1 MPGNVGP
8 RARTIDGRET
18 MKSFQVADVNA
29 PLKEVEQP
37 TPQPSGMQVLIKV
50 KAAGVCHSDLHIW
63 EGGYDLGHGRKPL
76 SLKDRGVS
84 LPRTMG
90 HETVGEIVAFGPDVK
105 AADMGDLKIGD
116 VALAYPWLGCGK
128 CETCLG
134 GDENMCVVKPNSL
147 GVYCDGGYADHMTV
161 PNPKYLLNL
170 RGLDPITAAPY
181 ACSGVTTYSALKKVE
196 FAFNSPIVI
205 FGAGGLGLMALSL
218 LKAMGGKGAIVVD
231 IDARKRE
238 AAEAAGALATVDGKA
253 PDALEQL
260 VNKAGGPIR
269 AVIDLVGNAQTTQLG
284 FDCLTKGGK
293 LVIVGLFGGGATWAL
308 PLIPI
313 KAITIQGSYV
323 GNLRET
329 EELLDLVRNKMIA
342 PIPVTTMPLAKAN
355 EALSDLQKGKLVGR
369 AVLTP
374 PAPTIISRPA
384 NRCRTRRSGYARR
397 RTPSCSAPAACR
409 RCVTPTIPKSR
420 RRSS

>member
-1 MPGNVGP
+1 M
-8 RARTIDGRET
+8 
-18 MKSFQVADVNA
+18 VAEFNA
-29 PLKEVEQP
+29 PLKEVDQP
-37 TPQPSGMQVLIKV
+37 TPQPTGTQVLIKV

-76 SLKDRGVS
+76 SLRDRGVS

-90 HETVGEIVAFGPDVK
+90 HETVGEVVAFGPDAK
-105 AADMGDLKIGD
+105 TAAGDLKIGD
-116 VALAYPWLGCGK
+116 VALVYPWIGCGK
-128 CETCLG
+128 CEVCLA
-134 GDENMCVVKPNSL
+134 GDENMCLKPASL

-161 PNPKYLLNL
+161 PHPKYLLNL
-170 RGLDPITAAPY
+170 KGLDPVTAAPY

-196 FAFNSPIVI
+196 ADFKTPIVI
-205 FGAGGLGLMALSL
+205 IGAGGLGLMALSL

-238 AAEAAGALATVDGKA
+238 AAEKAGALATVDGSA

-260 VNKAGGPIR
+260 AQKAGGPIR
-269 AVIDLVGNAQTTQLG
+269 AVIDLVGNAKTTQLG
-284 FDCLTKGGK
+284 FDCLSKGGK

-313 KAITIQGSYV
+313 KALTIQGSYV

-329 EELLDLVRNKMIA
+329 QELLDLVRSKKIA
-342 PIPVTTMPLAKAN
+342 PIPVTPMPLAKAN
-355 EALSDLQKGKLVGR
+355 EALVDLQKGRLVGR

-374 PAPTIISRPA
+374 
-384 NRCRTRRSGYARR
+384 
-397 RTPSCSAPAACR
+397 
-409 RCVTPTIPKSR
+409 
-420 RRSS
+420 

>member
-1 MPGNVGP
+1 
-8 RARTIDGRET
+8 
-18 MKSFQVADVNA
+18 MKSFQVAEFNA
-29 PLKEVEQP
+29 PLKEVDQP
-37 TPQPSGMQVLIKV
+37 TPQPTGTQVLIKV

-90 HETVGEIVAFGPDVK
+90 HETVGEVVAFGPDVT
-105 AADMGDLKIGD
+105 AADKGDLKVGD
-116 VALAYPWLGCGK
+116 VALVYPWLGCGK
-128 CETCLG
+128 CETCVG
-134 GDENMCVVKPNSL
+134 GDENMCVVKPNSI

-170 RGLDPITAAPY
+170 KGLDPVTAAPY

-260 VNKAGGPIR
+260 AKKAGGPIR
-269 AVIDLVGNAQTTQLG
+269 AVIDLVGNAADHAARLRLPDQGRQARHRRPVRRRRDLGAAADSDQGDHHPGQL
-284 FDCLTKGGK
+284 CRQS
-293 LVIVGLFGGGATWAL
+293 A
-308 PLIPI
+308 
-313 KAITIQGSYV
+313 
-323 GNLRET
+323 
-329 EELLDLVRNKMIA
+329 RNPGIA
-342 PIPVTTMPLAKAN
+342 
-355 EALSDLQKGKLVGR
+355 R
-369 AVLTP
+369 
-374 PAPTIISRPA
+374 SRSQP
-384 NRCRTRRSGYARR
+384 RRSRR
-397 RTPSCSAPAACR
+397 FR
-409 RCVTPTIPKSR
+409 
-420 RRSS
+420 

>member
-1 MPGNVGP
+1 
-8 RARTIDGRET
+8 
-18 MKSFQVADVNA
+18 MKSFQVADFNA
-29 PLKEVEQP
+29 PLKEVDQA
-37 TPQPSGMQVLIKV
+37 TPQPAGTQVLIKV

-63 EGGYDLGHGRKPL
+63 EGGYELGHGRKPL

-90 HETVGEIVAFGPDVK
+90 HETVGGI
-105 AADMGDLKIGD
+105 

-128 CETCLG
+128 CASCLAD
-134 GDENMCVVKPNSL
+134 DENMCAVKPNAL

-161 PNPKYLLNL
+161 PHPKYLIDLKGLN
-170 RGLDPITAAPY
+170 PVTAAPY

-196 FAFNSPIVI
+196 KEFDTPIVI

-238 AAEAAGALATVDGKA
+238 AAEKAGALATVDGKA
-253 PDALEQL
+253 PDALAQL
-260 VNKAGGPIR
+260 AQKAGGPIR
-269 AVIDLVGNAQTTQLG
+269 AVIDLVGNAQTAQLG

-293 LVIVGLFGGGATWAL
+293 LVMVGLFGGGAPWAL

-329 EELLDLVRNKMIA
+329 QELLDLVRTKHIA
-342 PIPVTTMPLAKAN
+342 PIPVTTMPLGRAN
-355 EALSDLQKGKLVGR
+355 EALLDLQKGKLVGR

-374 PAPTIISRPA
+374 
-384 NRCRTRRSGYARR
+384 
-397 RTPSCSAPAACR
+397 
-409 RCVTPTIPKSR
+409 
-420 RRSS
+420 

>member
-1 MPGNVGP
+1 
-8 RARTIDGRET
+8 
-18 MKSFQVADVNA
+18 MKSFQVADFNA
-29 PLKEVEQP
+29 PLKEVDQP
-37 TPQPSGMQVLIKV
+37 TPQPSGTQVLLKV

-90 HETVGEIVAFGPDVK
+90 HESVGEVLALGPDAKADNAGLTVGDVV
-105 AADMGDLKIGD
+105 L
-116 VALAYPWLGCGK
+116 VYPWLGCGK
-128 CETCLG
+128 CDICVG
-134 GDENMCVVKPNSL
+134 GDENMCAIKPNAI

-161 PNPKYLLNL
+161 PHPKYLINLN
-170 RGLDPITAAPY
+170 GLDPVTAAPY

-196 FAFNSPIVI
+196 KDFNTPIVI
-205 FGAGGLGLMALSL
+205 FGAGGLGLMALTL

-238 AAEAAGALATVDGKA
+238 AAMAAGALATVDGNA

-260 VNKAGGPIR
+260 PKAAGGPIR
-269 AVIDLVGNAQTTQLG
+269 AVIDLVGNAATAQLG
-284 FDCLTKGGK
+284 FDCLSKGGK
-293 LVIVGLFGGGATWAL
+293 LVIVGLFGGGAPWAL

-329 EELLDLVRNKMIA
+329 KELLDLVRTKKIA
-342 PIPVTTMPLAKAN
+342 PIPVTTMPLAQAN
-355 EALSDLQKGKLVGR
+355 QALLDLQKGKLVGR

-374 PAPTIISRPA
+374 
-384 NRCRTRRSGYARR
+384 
-397 RTPSCSAPAACR
+397 
-409 RCVTPTIPKSR
+409 
-420 RRSS
+420 

>member
-1 MPGNVGP
+1 
-8 RARTIDGRET
+8 
-18 MKSFQVADVNA
+18 MKSFKVAEFNA
-29 PLKEVEQP
+29 PLQEVDQP
-37 TPQPSGMQVLIKV
+37 TPQPFGKQVLIKV

-90 HETVGEIVAFGPDVK
+90 HETTGVVAAFGPEITE
-105 AADMGDLKIGD
+105 ADKGGLKVGD
-116 VALAYPWLGCGK
+116 VVLAYPWLGCGT
-128 CETCLG
+128 CETCAS
-134 GDENMCVVKPNSL
+134 GDENMCLRANSL
-147 GVYCDGGYADHMTV
+147 GVFCDGGYADHMTV
-161 PNPKYLLNL
+161 PHPRYLLDL
-170 RGLDPITAAPY
+170 KGLDPVTAAPY

-196 FAFNSPIVI
+196 EHFNTPIVI
-205 FGAGGLGLMALSL
+205 FGAGGLGLMALSI

-260 VNKAGGPIR
+260 ARKAGGPIR
-269 AVIDLVGNAQTTQLG
+269 AVIDLVGNPATAQLG

-293 LVIVGLFGGGATWAL
+293 LIIVGLFGGGAPWAL

-313 KAITIQGSYV
+313 KAVTIQGSYV

-329 EELLDLVRNKMIA
+329 RELLDLVRSENIA
-342 PIPVTTMPLAKAN
+342 PIPVTTLPLAKAN
-355 EALSDLQKGKLVGR
+355 DALVDLQKGKLVGR

-374 PAPTIISRPA
+374 
-384 NRCRTRRSGYARR
+384 
-397 RTPSCSAPAACR
+397 
-409 RCVTPTIPKSR
+409 
-420 RRSS
+420 

>member
-1 MPGNVGP
+1 
-8 RARTIDGRET
+8 
-18 MKSFQVADVNA
+18 MKSFKVTDFNA
-29 PLKEVEQP
+29 PLTEVDEP
-37 TPQPSGMQVLIKV
+37 TPQPSGTQVLIKV

-76 SLKDRGVS
+76 SLKDRGVA
-84 LPRTMG
+84 LPRVMG
-90 HETVGEIVAFGPDVK
+90 HESVGEIVAFGPDVSE
-105 AADMGDLKIGD
+105 ADKHGLKEGS
-116 VALAYPWLGCGK
+116 VALVYPWIGCGK
-128 CETCLG
+128 CATCLG
-134 GDENMCVVKPNSL
+134 GDENMCLKPASL

-161 PNPKYLLNL
+161 PHPRYLLDL
-170 RGLDPITAAPY
+170 KGLDPVTAAPY

-196 FAFNSPIVI
+196 KDFDSPIVI

-260 VNKAGGPIR
+260 VRKAGQPIR
-269 AVIDLVGNAQTTQLG
+269 AVIDLVGNAATAQLG
-284 FDCLTKGGK
+284 FDCLSKGGK
-293 LVIVGLFGGGATWAL
+293 LVMVGLFGGGAPWAL

-329 EELLDLVRNKMIA
+329 EELLELVRSKKIA
-342 PIPVTTMPLAKAN
+342 PIPVTTLPLAKAN
-355 EALSDLQKGKLVGR
+355 DALTDLQKGRLVGR

-374 PAPTIISRPA
+374 
-384 NRCRTRRSGYARR
+384 
-397 RTPSCSAPAACR
+397 
-409 RCVTPTIPKSR
+409 
-420 RRSS
+420 

>member
-1 MPGNVGP
+1 
-8 RARTIDGRET
+8 
-18 MKSFQVADVNA
+18 MKSFQVAEFNA
-29 PLKEVEQP
+29 PLKEVDHP
-37 TPQPSGMQVLIKV
+37 TPQPTGTQVLLKV

-90 HETVGEIVAFGPDVK
+90 HETVGEILAFGPDAQ
-105 AADMGDLKIGD
+105 AATGGLKVGD
-116 VALAYPWLGCGK
+116 VTLVYPWLGCGK
-128 CETCLG
+128 CEICQG
-134 GDENMCVVKPNSL
+134 GDENMCVVKPNSI

-161 PNPKYLLNL
+161 PHPKYLLNL
-170 RGLDPITAAPY
+170 NGLDPVTAAPY

-196 FAFNSPIVI
+196 NVLHTPIVI

-260 VNKAGGPIR
+260 AEKGRRPDPRRDRSGRQRPDHAARLRLPDQGRQARDRRPVRRRRDLGAAADPDQGDHDPGQLCRQSARDAGTARP
-269 AVIDLVGNAQTTQLG
+269 
-284 FDCLTKGGK
+284 
-293 LVIVGLFGGGATWAL
+293 GAR
-308 PLIPI
+308 
-313 KAITIQGSYV
+313 K
-323 GNLRET
+323 
-329 EELLDLVRNKMIA
+329 KIA

-355 EALSDLQKGKLVGR
+355 EALTDLQKGKLVGR

-374 PAPTIISRPA
+374 
-384 NRCRTRRSGYARR
+384 
-397 RTPSCSAPAACR
+397 
-409 RCVTPTIPKSR
+409 
-420 RRSS
+420 

>member
-1 MPGNVGP
+1 MLLTNNP
-8 RARTIDGRET
+8 RAFIRKSRANGRET
-18 MKSFQVADVNA
+18 MKSFQVTDFNA
-29 PLKEVEQP
+29 PLKEVDVP
-37 TPQPSGMQVLIKV
+37 TPPPAGTQVLIKV

-90 HETVGEIVAFGPDVK
+90 HETVGEVVAFGPDAK
-105 AADMGDLKIGD
+105 DATGGLKVGD
-116 VALAYPWLGCGK
+116 VALVYPWLGCGK
-128 CETCLG
+128 CETCLA
-134 GDENMCVVKPNSL
+134 GDENMCLKPNSI
-147 GVYCDGGYADHMTV
+147 GVYCDGGYADHLTV
-161 PNPKYLLNL
+161 PHPRYLLNL
-170 RGLDPITAAPY
+170 KGLDPVTAAPY

-196 FAFNSPIVI
+196 AHFNTPIVI

-218 LKAMGGKGAIVVD
+218 LKAMGGRGAIVVD

-238 AAEAAGALATVDGKA
+238 AAEQAGALATVDGKA
-253 PDALEQL
+253 SDALEQL
-260 VNKAGGPIR
+260 AAKAGGPIR
-269 AVIDLVGNAQTTQLG
+269 AVIDLVGNAATTQLG

-293 LVIVGLFGGGATWAL
+293 LVIVGLFGGGAPWAL

-329 EELLDLVRNKMIA
+329 QELLDLVRSKKIG
-342 PIPVTTMPLAKAN
+342 PIPVTPMPLAKAN
-355 EALSDLQKGKLVGR
+355 EALVDLQKGRLVGR

-374 PAPTIISRPA
+374 
-384 NRCRTRRSGYARR
+384 
-397 RTPSCSAPAACR
+397 
-409 RCVTPTIPKSR
+409 
-420 RRSS
+420 